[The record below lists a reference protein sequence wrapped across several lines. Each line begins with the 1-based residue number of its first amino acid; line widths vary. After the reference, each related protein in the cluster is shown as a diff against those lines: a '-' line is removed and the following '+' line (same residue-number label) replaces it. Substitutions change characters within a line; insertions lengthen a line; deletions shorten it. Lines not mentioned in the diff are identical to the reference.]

1 MEFQLLRE
9 KLKNDIAA
17 TQMYRSKLEC
27 HETLLYHAKVEH
39 TRKRRL
45 QALDAVEEL
54 FKGAVAKFSFTST
67 VEHAL
72 NGLLQLKKEYR
83 VDRLP
88 ILLMVNWASPSTIRD
103 EQMQLQVQVLQ
114 QILGQEDFEP
124 MGLVVMPVWER
135 AKGSLYKSETLLLKS
150 LSEKEINMDEKA
162 SLSFEDVLSF
172 KNLFLGFHIF
182 MFTINHLYNI
192 KLVKPF
198 FGGVGGLSL
207 KHQERADPR
216 DRRPLEYPL
225 RLAFPMRTSSAQ
237 QASPWQRCS
246 LFQNNRTS
254 SRAKMMLT
262 KDMRL
267 PESEEDLPSTDLEQ
281 RVSMAERYSQLG
293 ESAAGALLAS
303 TLGSLPAGHPCC
315 VLLDA
320 SPKSGEFARTVLKS
334 PESSTAWH
342 YVALAPENQL
352 DWAQQDLKDFAMEL
366 YLMRSLKI
374 KAMEPLPETLA
385 ADETPQVLVPKLA
398 IGIVDGVNLV
408 SPPDLVGKWAASSF
422 KDEWAQMQEDMESQ
436 LPPRHDLSSMPKAK
450 RQRVDSAPQAE
461 GQPVT
466 VKAISGLDAT
476 KMMVQASG
484 VGKLKGLTF
493 QLYPSNVLVLLNP
506 TASDVAVTGHLTSW
520 HKGRWWTPKEAGE
533 GFDPALD
540 LVWKFTSSSDILIL
554 DGMSL
559 TLHQALED
567 MKKTKP
573 EKALLRYH
581 ILKDNPQ
588 GCHGPGDFDIELKHE
603 VGWRAER
610 ATVEGDTKK
619 QNPATLAALVPADAW
634 DLNAVQI
641 LWTSRWAKQGLTGI
655 KPMVW
660 LKGSVVIPPEHYV
673 QLTVSTE

>member
-1 MEFQLLRE
+1 
-9 KLKNDIAA
+9 
-17 TQMYRSKLEC
+17 
-27 HETLLYHAKVEH
+27 
-39 TRKRRL
+39 
-45 QALDAVEEL
+45 
-54 FKGAVAKFSFTST
+54 
-67 VEHAL
+67 
-72 NGLLQLKKEYR
+72 
-83 VDRLP
+83 
-88 ILLMVNWASPSTIRD
+88 
-103 EQMQLQVQVLQ
+103 
-114 QILGQEDFEP
+114 
-124 MGLVVMPVWER
+124 
-135 AKGSLYKSETLLLKS
+135 
-150 LSEKEINMDEKA
+150 
-162 SLSFEDVLSF
+162 
-172 KNLFLGFHIF
+172 
-182 MFTINHLYNI
+182 
-192 KLVKPF
+192 
-198 FGGVGGLSL
+198 
-207 KHQERADPR
+207 
-216 DRRPLEYPL
+216 
-225 RLAFPMRTSSAQ
+225 
-237 QASPWQRCS
+237 
-246 LFQNNRTS
+246 
-254 SRAKMMLT
+254 MMLT

-366 YLMRSLKI
+366 YLIRSLKI
-374 KAMEPLPETLA
+374 KGMEPLPETLA

-408 SPPDLVGKWAASSF
+408 LPPDLVGKWAASSF
-422 KDEWAQMQEDMESQ
+422 KDEWAQMQEDVESQ

-610 ATVEGDTKK
+610 ATVEGDAKK